1 MPRRLVPLLA
11 VLLALSWAEWWASH
25 SVQALTLDALLFAL
39 FVLLAPASY
48 RALSAHGTYG
58 TLLYVL
64 LGSGVVLGFGALVG
78 ALGMAWTYVIDPG
91 SLGVLVVLFLVGGW
105 GLGRDLLLEE
115 RAEERT
121 FAAER
126 LALEVER
133 NALLALR
140 AQLDPHFLFNT
151 LNAIAEWCRDDPAVA
166 ERATLRLAGMLRHML
181 EGVRRPTWPLDDE
194 LALVRALT
202 ELHAIRDP
210 ERHRFRL
217 AFPERSLDV
226 EVPPMLLLPLIENA
240 ITHGPSAGHE
250 GEVEVSVRL
259 EGDRLFITLDNPG
272 AFAGRREGGHGLS
285 MVEKRLELAY
295 RGRASLTITAEGIRT
310 HTALTLPRRPEEI
323 A

>member
-1 MPRRLVPLLA
+1 VPLLA

-25 SVQALTLDALLFAL
+25 SVQALSLDALLFSL

-48 RALSAHGTYG
+48 RALSAYGTFG

-64 LGSGVVLGFGALVG
+64 AGSAVVLAFGALVG
-78 ALGMAWTYVIDPG
+78 ALRMQWTYVIDPG

-105 GLGRDLLLEE
+105 GLGRDLMLEE

-121 FAAER
+121 LAAER

-151 LNAIAEWCRDDPAVA
+151 LNAIAEWCRDDPGVA
-166 ERATLRLAGMLRHML
+166 ERATLKLAGMLRSML
-181 EGVRRPTWPLDDE
+181 EGVRRSTWPLEEE
-194 LALVRALT
+194 LALLRALT
-202 ELHAIRDP
+202 ELYEIRD
-210 ERHRFRL
+210 RGRYRFRL
-217 AFPERSLDV
+217 ELPERSQDV

-250 GEVEVSVRL
+250 GEVSVLVRL
-259 EGDRLFITLDNPG
+259 DGDRVLITLDNPG
-272 AFAGRREGGHGLS
+272 AFGGRREGGHGLS
-285 MVEKRLELAY
+285 MVEKRIELAY
-295 RGRASLTITAEGIRT
+295 RGRASLTVRAEGART
-310 HTALTLPRRPEEI
+310 HTALSLPERPEER